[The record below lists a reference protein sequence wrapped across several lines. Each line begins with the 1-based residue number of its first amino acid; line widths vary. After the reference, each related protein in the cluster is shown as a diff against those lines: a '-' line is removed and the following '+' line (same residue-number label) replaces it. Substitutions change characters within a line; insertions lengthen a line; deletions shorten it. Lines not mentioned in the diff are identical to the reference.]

1 MSVRPTV
8 NERIFR
14 RQQATLYCIVLIDN
28 YHVNRT
34 MLTPTKNEAPHSPRW
49 ILIRDLAVLQV
60 KLLVDGFRDLV
71 LLPASIIAAIV
82 SLSRTKNGKPGP
94 EFYKLLVAGKHSEHF
109 INLFGALRNAPADI
123 DPQDIGSGAEM
134 DDIVS
139 RVESFVI
146 DEYKRGG
153 VTAQAKSRID
163 AALEKMRKKKGSEP
177 KGSDP
182 DNRSD

>member
-1 MSVRPTV
+1 M
-8 NERIFR
+8 
-14 RQQATLYCIVLIDN
+14 
-28 YHVNRT
+28 H
-34 MLTPTKNEAPHSPRW
+34 TPAENEAPQSPHW
-49 ILIRDLAVLQV
+49 TLIRDLAVLQV
-60 KLLVDGFRDLV
+60 KLLVDGFRDLL
-71 LLPASIIAAIV
+71 LLPASIIAAII
-82 SLSRTKNGKPGP
+82 SLARTENGKPGP

-139 RVESFVI
+139 RVESFVV

-163 AALEKMRKKKGSEP
+163 EALEKMRKRKNKEADS
-177 KGSDP
+177 SDP
-182 DNRSD
+182 SD

>member
-1 MSVRPTV
+1 
-8 NERIFR
+8 
-14 RQQATLYCIVLIDN
+14 
-28 YHVNRT
+28 
-34 MLTPTKNEAPHSPRW
+34 MLTPTENEAPHSPHW
-49 ILIRDLAVLQV
+49 TLIRDLAVLQV

-82 SLSRTKNGKPGP
+82 SLSRTENGQPGP

-109 INLFGALRNAPADI
+109 INLFGALRNAPTGV
-123 DPQDIGSGAEM
+123 DPEDLDGGAEM
-134 DDIVS
+134 DDLVS

-163 AALEKMRKKKGSEP
+163 EALEKMRKRKDTEADS
-177 KGSDP
+177 SDP
-182 DNRSD
+182 ID

>member
-1 MSVRPTV
+1 MSMRPTV
-8 NERIFR
+8 NERLFL

-28 YHVNRT
+28 CHVNRT
-34 MLTPTKNEAPHSPRW
+34 MPTPAENEAPHSPQW
-49 ILIRDLAVLQV
+49 TLIRDLAVLQV

-71 LLPASIIAAIV
+71 LLPASIIAAII

-134 DDIVS
+134 DDLVS
-139 RVESFVI
+139 RVEIFVV

-153 VTAQAKSRID
+153 ITAQAKSRID
-163 AALEKMRKKKGSEP
+163 EALEKIRKRKNTDADSA
-177 KGSDP
+177 DP
-182 DNRSD
+182 TD

>member
-1 MSVRPTV
+1 M
-8 NERIFR
+8 
-14 RQQATLYCIVLIDN
+14 
-28 YHVNRT
+28 H
-34 MLTPTKNEAPHSPRW
+34 TPAEKEAPDSPHW
-49 ILIRDLAVLQV
+49 TLIRDLAVLQV

-82 SLSRTKNGKPGP
+82 SLSRTENGKPGP

-109 INLFGALRNAPADI
+109 IYLFGALRNAPAGVDPEDI
-123 DPQDIGSGAEM
+123 DGGAEM

-153 VTAQAKSRID
+153 VTTQAKSRID
-163 AALEKMRKKKGSEP
+163 EALEKMRKRKNTET
-177 KGSDP
+177 
-182 DNRSD
+182 DNSGPID